1 MFWAAARAASTPIL
15 ATTRTDSG
23 GARGLGYEAAGGS
36 WDTQIP
42 ELKAYNPTLFQRIR
56 SWWTM
61 DPELGIGGNLPMH
74 EDMIH
79 SAKNTL
85 IRPLADPVIAV
96 VQDPSVVPRA
106 VGNAGR
112 LAYSAVSAPRQTLTD
127 VETAWRETHP
137 LVLQRQLVSTV
148 FAGAVST
155 SLGASRVAAASNSLD
170 DIVIDTYGNLS
181 RRTDLPGQAHHL
193 NQTAAYR
200 DVIPTQEGASIKLQG
215 NIFTDAGAPHTRA
228 HLSLEG
234 FWNQYRNVDVY
245 PTNLQYTQA
254 LRQSLRA
261 AGLPESQVS
270 QAVRAA
276 TRERV
281 DYGLLGGQ
289 AIPRIPEPIRNL
301 AR

>member
-36 WDTQIP
+36 WDTQVP

-127 VETAWRETHP
+127 VETAWRDTHP

-155 SLGASRVAAASNSLD
+155 SLGASRVAAASSIPKYANEVSTGGYLAGEAPRQVAPGTRVLTGQYIESTGVAPRVQPGTAYYAD
-170 DIVIDTYGNLS
+170 FGRLIG
-181 RRTDLPGQAHHL
+181 RTDY
-193 NQTAAYR
+193 NAAN
-200 DVIPTQEGASIKLQG
+200 P
-215 NIFTDAGAPHTRA
+215 
-228 HLSLEG
+228 
-234 FWNQYRNVDVY
+234 
-245 PTNLQYTQA
+245 
-254 LRQSLRA
+254 A
-261 AGLPESQVS
+261 AGIPDIHFHTWEYNKQFP
-270 QAVRAA
+270 
-276 TRERV
+276 
-281 DYGLLGGQ
+281 LGRQ
-289 AIPRIPEPIRNL
+289 NPIHFRGEFQP
-301 AR
+301 